1 MDVMTRIPERMFL
14 ILIFFAIIIHSYTH
28 ATNGWLLPSTTISN
42 PVSAYNT
49 AESSLSVAMDSTGNA
64 LATWV
69 IQANL
74 VSFLAIDHYNGS
86 NQMWS
91 STIKRVSQAANV
103 FTKPF
108 LRMTSDGTAFI
119 MWREGD
125 AAPYY
130 YTATKYPAHTV
141 WETWNPETVQLSTTY
156 TLAQAQLAINDLGD
170 ALFISGSSSGYKSNF
185 YDHTNTWATDPLSEQ
200 STSISIQASNLQLTL
215 DNSGTGRAIFISSS
229 DLFVTTYQSSAWDTP
244 VQVNTIGT
252 IVSDAKLYTD
262 NIFGKS
268 YIIWIEDG
276 TKVRVVQIGQ
286 TPKTLATSSGTI
298 GSIKA
303 AMDIQGHITF
313 MWTENGA
320 TSGSLL
326 TTYFDGSYW
335 NSWTPTITTLATS
348 GSQPILYY
356 TLGIQPQTPYT
367 ILAAWEVH
375 NGSQFILQTNQAVAA
390 TWGTNQDIFLLGNNR
405 AYDPLVGLDGTGN
418 AAVSWGQVAPQL
430 ATSTVLINTLIYD
443 ATEGWQSEPTVL
455 SNSGYCDCN

>member
-1 MDVMTRIPERMFL
+1 MTHIPKKMFL
-14 ILIFFAIIIHSYTH
+14 ILIFLAVIIHSYTH
-28 ATNGWLLPSTTISN
+28 ANKGWLLPAKTISD
-42 PVSAYNT
+42 PVSDYNT

-74 VSFLAIDHYNGS
+74 VSFLAIDHYNG
-86 NQMWS
+86 NNKLWS
-91 STIKRVSQAANV
+91 SVIKRVQQTRNV
-103 FTKPF
+103 FAKPF

-156 TLAQAQLAINDLGD
+156 TLAQAQLAINELGD
-170 ALFISGSSSGYKSNF
+170 ALFISGSSSGYKSKF
-185 YDHTNTWATDPLSEQ
+185 YDHTHTWATDPLSEQ

-229 DLFVTTYQSSAWDTP
+229 YLFVTTYQSSAWDIP
-244 VQVNTIGT
+244 VQLNAPDT

-262 NIFGKS
+262 KTSGTS
-268 YIIWIEDG
+268 YIMWIEDS

-286 TPKTLATSSGTI
+286 IPKTLATSSGAI
-298 GSIKA
+298 ESIKA

-313 MWTENGA
+313 MWTENEA

-326 TTYFDGSYW
+326 TTYFDGSDW
-335 NSWTPTITTLATS
+335 NSWIPTPTTLATS
-348 GSQPILYY
+348 ISQPILYY
-356 TLGIQPQTPYT
+356 TLGIQPQSPYT

-375 NGSQFILQTNQAVAA
+375 NGSQFILQANHAIAA

-405 AYDPLVGLDGTGN
+405 AHNPLVGLDGNGN
-418 AAVSWGQVAPQL
+418 AVVSWGQVAPQL

-443 ATEGWQSEPTVL
+443 AAEGWQNEPTVL